1 MWAQLNRSGACEVRA
16 RGGVR
21 GEDYSIFLGRLAVTR
36 GREDTDRGFDVL
48 CLILYH
54 YIINIT
60 INNNNNYYYIYI
72 YQHTIQH
79 KLIYL
84 DNEQ

>member
-16 RGGVR
+16 RGRVK

-36 GREDTDRGFDVL
+36 GREDADRGFDVL

-54 YIINIT
+54 YIINILQLLII
-60 INNNNNYYYIYI
+60 INIYI